1 MPLDGER
8 NPSQQNSERAR
19 GYKSKGDKGGGKGK
33 GKRRPTESRSVD
45 DRKKTG
51 PKCSSCGQRGHW
63 HGDAS
68 CPNVINGTDRP
79 REQSQANYNATEER
93 ESPASGSG
101 GPKTHRVN
109 WTFMVNNDG
118 WELLRGYHSEEDSD
132 DSSSEEDQS
141 PDPVLLAA
149 PRDDKSRSSKDRQR
163 RYKVALKTVLEALAA
178 EAEDDDTKKKLKK
191 KDISRQGKRKTVK
204 GKDLRKGSHQQD
216 QVMETDMSPHEI
228 LQILPYMSSVEKKEL
243 YRALK
248 QEQEN
253 EAMKYMD
260 PEATAEKM
268 KRRERRTT
276 GYSAGRPGVP
286 KYSPAKSSKD
296 EEPAAPEG
304 KAHSNLPEPVRQ
316 KRLAEF
322 RRTLFENS
330 LDKKGRVRP
339 SEAADFPDA
348 SQERCEHLYE
358 SCGGEPMGRHI
369 GPHCR
374 KCKLKRVLY
383 YSTSTEP
390 W

>member
-1 MPLDGER
+1 MKAKKTMNMAILMKRIWSRNRRPIRPAKEVGRPKAMKNGRSRKKSLNRPDPWQKPMPLDGER
-8 NPSQQNSERAR
+8 NPSQQNSGRPEDTSPRETKAAEKERV
-19 GYKSKGDKGGGKGK
+19 
-33 GKRRPTESRSVD
+33 KRRPTESRSVD
-45 DRKKTG
+45 DRKKTS
-51 PKCSSCGQRGHW
+51 KCSSCGQRGHW

-68 CPNVINGTDRP
+68 CPNVINGTDPP

-191 KDISRQGKRKTVK
+191 KEHKSAREEENRQRKGLAK
-204 GKDLRKGSHQQD
+204 GKPPVGPSP
-216 QVMETDMSPHEI
+216 METDMSPHEI

-304 KAHSNLPEPVRQ
+304 KAHSNLPETCQTEEV
-316 KRLAEF
+316 
-322 RRTLFENS
+322 
-330 LDKKGRVRP
+330 GRVQKDP
-339 SEAADFPDA
+339 
-348 SQERCEHLYE
+348 
-358 SCGGEPMGRHI
+358 
-369 GPHCR
+369 
-374 KCKLKRVLY
+374 V
-383 YSTSTEP
+383 
-390 W
+390 